1 VWVFDR
7 LTCFGRPYVKELVA
21 SAVGALDRF
30 LLGMVCLVF
39 GLG

>member
-1 VWVFDR
+1 MWVFDR
-7 LTCFGRPYVKELVA
+7 WTCCGRPYVKELVA